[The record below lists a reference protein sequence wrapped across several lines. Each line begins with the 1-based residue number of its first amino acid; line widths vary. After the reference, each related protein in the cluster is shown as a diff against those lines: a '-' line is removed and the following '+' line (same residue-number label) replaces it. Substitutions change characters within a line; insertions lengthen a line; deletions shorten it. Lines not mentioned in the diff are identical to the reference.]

1 MALVSV
7 NIPKSTEAK
16 LNSVLDNAQ
25 QKLDAIDQTRVRL
38 DEALEEHVR
47 LARALRQMAEAFS
60 TVVKKEVP

>member
-16 LNSVLDNAQ
+16 LNEVLADAQ
-25 QKLDAIDQTRVRL
+25 KKLADLDQTRVKL
-38 DEALEEHVR
+38 DAAIEEHLG

-60 TVVKKEVP
+60 TVVKKEAP